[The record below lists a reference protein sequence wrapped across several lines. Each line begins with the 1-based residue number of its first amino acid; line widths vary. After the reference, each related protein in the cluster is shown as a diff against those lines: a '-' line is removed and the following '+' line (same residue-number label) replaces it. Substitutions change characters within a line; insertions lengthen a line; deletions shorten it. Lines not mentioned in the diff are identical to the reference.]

1 MENNN
6 IEIFIKIKTCKICG
20 LTNNETRFQD
30 KRKTCIKCNS
40 KRCNEMRGNEYFRE
54 VMRNR
59 YVKRENPV
67 GRPRKQPIL
76 IIENFEN

>member
-54 VMRNR
+54 KMRER
-59 YVKRENPV
+59 YVKRPNPV
-67 GRPRKQPIL
+67 GHPKKQPIL